1 MSFLEQRVAELEAK
15 DLTPAMEDAG
25 MDEARQ
31 QFGHGVTRTSIRRI
45 YYAMISK
52 RDQDDNEQNQEES
65 L

>member
-1 MSFLEQRVAELEAK
+1 MKNPDYQDPIDVTA
-15 DLTPAMEDAG
+15 AMENAG
-25 MDEARQ
+25 MDEARK

-45 YYAMISK
+45 YYVMISK